1 MNNTEFLVAE
11 ASVTGVVKTIFI
23 LIGIFV
29 VLRFLGRVMLAKNA
43 LEEERKQLKKEK
55 EFHRER
61 KEKLRSFGKVSVM
74 DSRPK
79 GDIQDVDFEEVKH

>member
-1 MNNTEFLVAE
+1 MNNTGFVVSE
-11 ASVTGVVKTIFI
+11 ASVTGVVKTVFI
-23 LIGIFV
+23 LIGVFV

-61 KEKLRSFGKVSVM
+61 KEKLRNFGKVSVM
-74 DSRPK
+74 DSNPK
-79 GDIQDVDFEEVKH
+79 GVIQDVDFEEVKK